1 MERVAQLVFRH
12 WLAPRLR
19 RKPAFPARRPA
30 SRGIRGWQ
38 LWSVPWWLRAIVAV
52 IIGADL
58 AWAAVLAPGFAP
70 AAHDLALFA
79 ALLGCGV
86 ATVVLARRD
95 SEAAGVVKDVYAVWE
110 LPVIIHLP
118 LLYALAVPA
127 VRMALTQWRDRPAV
141 PYQRAFAAAVTGLAY
156 GCAASV
162 FRAMIPAG
170 VTARHYLMEHAA
182 WWLLAIVCCAL
193 AAWAVSQV
201 LMAPLRTAGDQ
212 SPATGLAMTPAPGK
226 LISRESLRNDATELC
241 AAALVALGIQ
251 VTPLALVI
259 AFPMGTLLQRSSR
272 HAALVNEA
280 RADAKTGLLN
290 VAAWER
296 GAAAEVARAVRTS
309 TPLAVALLDLDRFK
323 KINDT
328 YGHLRGDEVLRRIAA
343 TITDNLRDYDLAGRF
358 GGEEF
363 VMLLPHTRAV
373 DALRIAERV
382 RAQIAELPVY
392 AGQAERIPVTV
403 SIGVAALDA
412 GSHRELPELLAAAD
426 AALYRA
432 KASGRDQV
440 QMISTSRG
448 LSAVQPAPGPGPDGT
463 PGHPH
468 PLARVRGAGQPGDLF
483 VPRRQPGP
491 RGPLAAGCRVHAVI
505 GQLAEAEAVDGAEL
519 VAGSASTATSSA
531 LAV

>member
-1 MERVAQLVFRH
+1 
-12 WLAPRLR
+12 
-19 RKPAFPARRPA
+19 
-30 SRGIRGWQ
+30 
-38 LWSVPWWLRAIVAV
+38 
-52 IIGADL
+52 
-58 AWAAVLAPGFAP
+58 
-70 AAHDLALFA
+70 
-79 ALLGCGV
+79 
-86 ATVVLARRD
+86 
-95 SEAAGVVKDVYAVWE
+95 
-110 LPVIIHLP
+110 
-118 LLYALAVPA
+118 
-127 VRMALTQWRDRPAV
+127 
-141 PYQRAFAAAVTGLAY
+141 
-156 GCAASV
+156 
-162 FRAMIPAG
+162 MIPAG

-290 VAAWER
+290 MAAWER
-296 GAAAEVARAVRTS
+296 GATAEVARAVRTS

-328 YGHLRGDEVLRRIAA
+328 YGHLRGDEVLRQIAA

-448 LSAVQPAPGPGPDGT
+448 LSAVQPRSGPDPDET
-463 PGHPH
+463 PDP
-468 PLARVRGAGQPGDLF
+468 PLAWVRAT
-483 VPRRQPGP
+483 
-491 RGPLAAGCRVHAVI
+491 I
-505 GQLAEAEAVDGAEL
+505 GQLAEAEGPDGD
-519 VAGSASTATSSA
+519 AGRASTATSSA